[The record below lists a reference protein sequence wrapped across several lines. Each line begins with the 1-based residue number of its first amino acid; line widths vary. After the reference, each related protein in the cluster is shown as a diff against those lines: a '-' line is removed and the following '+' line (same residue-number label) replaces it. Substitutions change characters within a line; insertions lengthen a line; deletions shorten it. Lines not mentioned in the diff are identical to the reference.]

1 MTTATFFC
9 EERNETLEI
18 FDYFDENNDKLPR
31 RYKASRSIRVQYPDH
46 GPSEASTQP
55 HELSGPIRGQYPGQS
70 EALVV
75 QICPLPQTAGP
86 GSVLCAGSPEAD
98 TLPLLARA
106 RVSVTQAVTMFLI
119 EAR

>member
-1 MTTATFFC
+1 MTIATFFC
-9 EERNETLEI
+9 QERNETLEI

-31 RYKASRSIRVQYPDH
+31 RYKASRP
-46 GPSEASTQP
+46 
-55 HELSGPIRGQYPGQS
+55 RGQYPGQS

-86 GSVLCAGSPEAD
+86 GSVLCAGSPEVD